1 MPLRLLPALGSTS
14 SGGGQLVRSAD
25 GGLTGTGVAS
35 YELAPTSR
43 LLVVRLAGD
52 GTPVATFGTGG
63 VTVIGT
69 VVPVGPRGVDAV
81 PGGGAVVAGF
91 SASGLALLRI
101 GATGLLES
109 DARDT
114 AGGTFQRGLSRC
126 SSASCRAAGSSPR
139 PGSSGTPW
147 IARLD
152 ALGRPV
158 RSFGLPLLPG
168 GVVVDAPPDARVE
181 EITPRADGTLLV
193 VGRTDTVGFV
203 QRRRA
208 NGSSDPSWGGGD
220 GRVELPTGTA
230 VARALLLADGSV
242 LLGGSRFVGVERVMM
257 IARLTPGGAL
267 DPLFGGGDGIADVP
281 YPTGAFSAGLPP
293 GVRAL
298 TLAPDGSIVFVDTA
312 ERLTGGFLTVIGR
325 LTASGAPDASFGAGG
340 LRTAPL
346 ASASVYSAV
355 RDAAGR
361 LVVGGMAG
369 DDGLVLRL
377 RSDGSADPT
386 FGTNGVTI
394 IPAASGAVRVT
405 GIGSYPDG
413 SSVLH
418 LLVLPN
424 GSGLGLFRLVQLDRR
439 GRNVAQRLTLL
450 DAVADPVVLPDGR
463 LLIGDD
469 HRVSTG
475 SEGRIAR
482 VLGPPPPRP
491 LSVRRAG
498 RVARGFVLSAR
509 VDARGLTGVSLQVEV
524 RRNGRFAGRSPR
536 ARADGRPPSAS
547 PCARAAPR
555 RAPLHRPPRARQ
567 RERTDRHDHAH
578 GPHAGLNPAV
588 RGGRREPHGPGAA
601 RKRQQWW
608 RGYSRE
614 PPLRPGHRR

>member
-1 MPLRLLPALGSTS
+1 M
-14 SGGGQLVRSAD
+14 
-25 GGLTGTGVAS
+25 
-35 YELAPTSR
+35 
-43 LLVVRLAGD
+43 RLAGD

-114 AGGTFQRGLSRC
+114 AGGTFQRGLSPLLRLVPGGGIVA
-126 SSASCRAAGSSPR
+126 SSWLERNAR
-139 PGSSGTPW
+139 

-181 EITPRADGTLLV
+181 EIAPRANGTLLV

-208 NGSSDPSWGGGD
+208 NGSSDRSWGGGD

-369 DDGLVLRL
+369 DDDLPC
-377 RSDGSADPT
+377 SACAPT
-386 FGTNGVTI
+386 
-394 IPAASGAVRVT
+394 AAPT
-405 GIGSYPDG
+405 
-413 SSVLH
+413 
-418 LLVLPN
+418 
-424 GSGLGLFRLVQLDRR
+424 
-439 GRNVAQRLTLL
+439 
-450 DAVADPVVLPDGR
+450 
-463 LLIGDD
+463 
-469 HRVSTG
+469 
-475 SEGRIAR
+475 
-482 VLGPPPPRP
+482 PR
-491 LSVRRAG
+491 
-498 RVARGFVLSAR
+498 SAR
-509 VDARGLTGVSLQVEV
+509 TAS
-524 RRNGRFAGRSPR
+524 RS
-536 ARADGRPPSAS
+536 S
-547 PCARAAPR
+547 PR
-555 RAPLHRPPRARQ
+555 RA
-567 RERTDRHDHAH
+567 
-578 GPHAGLNPAV
+578 
-588 RGGRREPHGPGAA
+588 EPCA
-601 RKRQQWW
+601 
-608 RGYSRE
+608 
-614 PPLRPGHRR
+614 